1 MILSYFKNFI
11 FIHTLIFKKYSIL
24 RIMQIIEI
32 RKLNLHNGSILDVG
46 SKKSSSNIT
55 NHLNTNEKINYV
67 DKFTKDPNDL
77 IMDLEEVNELNNKTF
92 KNVLLFNVLEHIY
105 NYKNCLKNC
114 YSILD
119 KDGFFYGST
128 PFFFRIHGSPND
140 YFRYT
145 EQGLI
150 KALDE
155 AGFKNIQVR
164 ILNGGIFICFYNSIS
179 MITKKIPLLNNFLLI
194 ICQIL
199 DALIALFSKDMKNI
213 HPLGYFFQGNK

>member
-1 MILSYFKNFI
+1 
-11 FIHTLIFKKYSIL
+11 
-24 RIMQIIEI
+24 MQIIEI

-194 ICQIL
+194 ICQTL

>member
-1 MILSYFKNFI
+1 
-11 FIHTLIFKKYSIL
+11 
-24 RIMQIIEI
+24 MQIIEI
-32 RKLNLHNGSILDVG
+32 RKLNLHSGSILDVG

-55 NHLNTNEKINYV
+55 NHLNTNEKINYA
-67 DKFTKDPNDL
+67 DKFTEDPNDL
-77 IMDLEEVNELNNKTF
+77 MIDLEEVNELNNKTF

-164 ILNGGIFICFYNSIS
+164 ILNGGIFICFYNSIA

-213 HPLGYFFQGNK
+213 HPLGYFFQGNKWT

>member
-1 MILSYFKNFI
+1 
-11 FIHTLIFKKYSIL
+11 
-24 RIMQIIEI
+24 MQIIEI

>member
-1 MILSYFKNFI
+1 
-11 FIHTLIFKKYSIL
+11 
-24 RIMQIIEI
+24 MQIIEI

-55 NHLNTNEKINYV
+55 NHLNTNEKINYA

-77 IMDLEEVNELNNKTF
+77 MIDLEEVNELNNKTF

-194 ICQIL
+194 ICQTL
-199 DALIALFSKDMKNI
+199 DALIALFSKNMKNI